1 MQMPLPNPLHARSRI
16 PVDVQSHR
24 TCTDRPQ
31 RVMRARADE
40 RVASGTAIAEARPVS
55 NDNEQMESTSEP
67 PCRHVSLANP
77 RGREETNLP
86 LLLRRVAELIE
97 DEGIDPLDILDVTVS
112 SEITENG
119 PWWSVTVYWESDPT
133 E

>member
-1 MQMPLPNPLHARSRI
+1 MR
-16 PVDVQSHR
+16 
-24 TCTDRPQ
+24 DR
-31 RVMRARADE
+31 AAE
-40 RVASGTAIAEARPVS
+40 RVAPGRAIAEARPVA

-67 PCRHVSLANP
+67 RCRHVSMANP
-77 RGREETNLP
+77 RGPEETNLP
-86 LLLRRVAELIE
+86 LLLRRVAKLIE
-97 DEGIDPLDILDVTVS
+97 DERIDPIDILDLTVS